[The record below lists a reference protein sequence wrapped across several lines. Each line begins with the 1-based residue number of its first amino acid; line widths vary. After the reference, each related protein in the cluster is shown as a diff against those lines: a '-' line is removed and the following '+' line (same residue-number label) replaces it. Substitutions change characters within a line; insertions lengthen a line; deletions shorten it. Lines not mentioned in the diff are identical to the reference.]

1 MVDIVTLFSGSMR
14 KFEILSFGLAYLSLP
29 FPPLFKVLICVVYTE
44 NRSSGFTRSFNACFF
59 FFGLEGCGLAYRL
72 VTFEDFVFQGVICV
86 V

>member
-14 KFEILSFGLAYLSLP
+14 KFEILSFGLPYLSPP
-29 FPPLFKVLICVVYTE
+29 FPLLFKGLICVVYTE
-44 NRSSGFTRSFNACFF
+44 NRLSGFTRSFNAFF
-59 FFGLEGCGLAYRL
+59 FLGLEGCGLAYRH